1 MEKLART
8 FYQEDSLVVAK
19 AMLGAIL
26 VHETSQ
32 GKMMARIVET
42 EAYGGVTDR
51 AAHSFGG
58 RRTPRVEVM
67 YGEAGFAYLFMIYGI
82 HFCFNVVT
90 NERDVP
96 QAVLVRAVE
105 PLSGVDAMALR
116 RYGKALDALTKRE
129 RDNLTNGPGKL
140 CQALGLDRQHNGVD
154 LCGDTLYL
162 TEGDGRPFST
172 VSTTR
177 IGVDYAGPAKDY
189 PWRFYIAGNA
199 HVSVL

>member
-19 AMLGAIL
+19 AMLGTVL

-67 YGEAGFAYLFMIYGI
+67 YGEAGFAYL
-82 HFCFNVVT
+82 
-90 NERDVP
+90 
-96 QAVLVRAVE
+96 L
-105 PLSGVDAMALR
+105 
-116 RYGKALDALTKRE
+116 
-129 RDNLTNGPGKL
+129 
-140 CQALGLDRQHNGVD
+140 
-154 LCGDTLYL
+154 
-162 TEGDGRPFST
+162 
-172 VSTTR
+172 
-177 IGVDYAGPAKDY
+177 
-189 PWRFYIAGNA
+189 
-199 HVSVL
+199 